1 MASVAEIAP
10 PVNLT
15 VNVPAATPACSA
27 RRSLI
32 SPTLLVE
39 VLVRNNF
46 ESIYLYF
53 SKCWFISLNVKMFC
67 IYQGFV
73 VFLILLV
80 LLIWMICARTSRR
93 RDSQAKA
100 AANAAVVAGDPSG
113 SQANFYYGS
122 HAPYAES
129 IAPSHH
135 STYAHYYDEEED
147 GWEMPNFYNE
157 TYMKGR

>member
-1 MASVAEIAP
+1 MISILIIL
-10 PVNLT
+10 NL
-15 VNVPAATPACSA
+15 
-27 RRSLI
+27 I
-32 SPTLLVE
+32 I
-39 VLVRNNF
+39 F
-46 ESIYLYF
+46 
-53 SKCWFISLNVKMFC
+53 
-67 IYQGFV
+67 QGFV

-100 AANAAVVAGDPSG
+100 AAAAAVVAGDPSG

>member
-1 MASVAEIAP
+1 M
-10 PVNLT
+10 
-15 VNVPAATPACSA
+15 
-27 RRSLI
+27 
-32 SPTLLVE
+32 
-39 VLVRNNF
+39 
-46 ESIYLYF
+46 
-53 SKCWFISLNVKMFC
+53 
-67 IYQGFV
+67 
-73 VFLILLV
+73 FLILLV

-129 IAPSHH
+129 
-135 STYAHYYDEEED
+135 TYAHYYDQEED

-157 TYMKGR
+157 TYMKCR